1 MNNEVRYRGRFRAL
15 GDSLESY
22 TRITQRGT
30 ITMLIN
36 PSTTASLFPLVTSM
50 TGDREAHPK
59 ITFGYNN
66 FFRGLLNRIP
76 PGSPSSPTIFAASR
90 KFTSEGVHLPPRI
103 EMCVIII
110 TQKPCV
116 RKRYLVESGS

>member
-1 MNNEVRYRGRFRAL
+1 MYRGRFRTL
-15 GDSLESY
+15 GDRLESY

-36 PSTTASLFPLVTSM
+36 PPTTTPLFPLVTSM

-66 FFRGLLNRIP
+66 FLEDFRTEFRQVPLLANHFRCIKEIYKRRC
-76 PGSPSSPTIFAASR
+76 SLAS
-90 KFTSEGVHLPPRI
+90 
-103 EMCVIII
+103 
-110 TQKPCV
+110 QD
-116 RKRYLVESGS
+116 